1 MFYRNAAD
9 EQTII
14 NTQEVTTPQKSTVS
28 PPLPSRHL
36 QKFATSLIGSIF
48 DILEWWETGES

>member
-14 NTQEVTTPQKSTVS
+14 DTQEVTTPQKSTLS
-28 PPLPSRHL
+28 PPHP
-36 QKFATSLIGSIF
+36 ATSKSLPQALSVVS
-48 DILEWWETGES
+48 LTS